1 MRYLEK
7 DEKKIFAGC
16 FYAFFING
24 VTALIIGAIMPLIL
38 TDFNIGYDKGG
49 MLLSFQSIGNL
60 LASFLGGIIPVYY
73 GRKNTIV
80 ALSSMTAIGFGGM
93 IITKS
98 PLFLLLPFFLTGI
111 GRGSV
116 TNIGNTIVNDVGE
129 GRPGPLNILHT
140 FFAVGAFMAPFFA
153 SWSLSMGLSWRFVL
167 GVVSV
172 LAIIMVLVF
181 LTMEIDNTRVK
192 KQKNGKDEGKR
203 KEQNMSLDF
212 LKNVDFY
219 LSSGILFFYVGVEY
233 AVNGWI
239 VTYLKDTGIMS
250 TSLAQRVLSILWI
263 VIIFGRLFIAYISK
277 YVDKK
282 TILLTSS
289 IGTMFFFTLFIMSS
303 SIWAIV
309 VCILGLGFC
318 LSGLYPTT
326 VSNVGGV
333 LKGSGLAMGTL
344 LGVAG
349 LGGILMPYI
358 TGAVAEKVGIAGGM
372 IAIGVAVVL
381 MFLCTLVN
389 RLRKDKGVLFL

>member
-1 MRYLEK
+1 MERSQ
-7 DEKKIFAGC
+7 KKIFAGC

-24 VTALIIGAIMPLIL
+24 VTALIIGALMPLIL
-38 TDFNIGYDKGG
+38 ADFNIGYDKGG

-60 LASFLGGIIPVYY
+60 LASFSGGIIAVYF
-73 GRKNTIV
+73 GRKNSIV
-80 ALSSMTAIGFGGM
+80 ALSSMTAIGFIGM
-93 IITKS
+93 VITKS
-98 PLFLLLPFFLTGI
+98 PLFLILPFFLTGV

-116 TNIGNTIVNDVGE
+116 TNMSNTIINDVGE

-153 SWSLSMGLSWRFVL
+153 AWAIGRGFSWRFVL
-167 GVVSV
+167 SVVAA
-172 LAIIMVLVF
+172 LAAIMVLVF
-181 LTMEIDNTRVK
+181 LTMGIDNIRTK
-192 KQKNGKDEGKR
+192 KQKGGNHEENS
-203 KEQNMSLDF
+203 KEKKVSFDF

-277 YVDKK
+277 HVDKK
-282 TILLTSS
+282 TILLASS
-289 IGTMFFFTLFIMSS
+289 IGTMVFFTLFIMSS
-303 SIWAIV
+303 SLWPIIG
-309 VCILGLGFC
+309 CILGLGFC
-318 LSGLYPTT
+318 LSGIYPTT

-381 MFLCTLVN
+381 MFLFTLVN
-389 RLRKDKGVLFL
+389 KLRPNKIAVD